1 MWADSPGFTRML
13 KYILRRLWYS
23 IPVLIS
29 VTVIIFALIEIAP
42 GDVADRF
49 INPELGYSEETLESI
64 RERFGLGQPAYVRYF
79 KWLGQIVQ
87 GDMGRSYMSGER
99 VTDMIG
105 RRLGNSLLLMSTA
118 LLLGMFIGISLGVFV
133 GLRQYSWWDLGLTTL
148 SFVGISLPAFITGI
162 LGMYLFVIT
171 WGLFPSG
178 GMRPVD
184 RDPTLWDTIHHLM
197 LPAVI
202 LSLAYI
208 ATFMRYTRFSMLE
221 VVHSDYVRAASAK
234 GLTRRRVVW
243 RHTFPNAVLP
253 VITMIG
259 LSVPSLVVG
268 AVFIETIFSWPG
280 MGTLYLDAVAS
291 RDVPLIMG
299 MNTVIAIVVLAAN
312 LLTDLAYGLVDPRI
326 RYE

>member
-1 MWADSPGFTRML
+1 ML
-13 KYILRRLWYS
+13 RYLMRRLLAS

-29 VTVIIFALIEIAP
+29 VTVIIFMLIEIAP

-49 INPELGYSEETLESI
+49 INPELGYSEETLEAI
-64 RERFGLGQPAYVRYF
+64 RERFGLGQPAPVRYV
-79 KWLGQIVQ
+79 KWLSNVAR
-87 GDMGRSYMSGER
+87 GDMGRSYMSGEK
-99 VTDMIG
+99 VTDMIE
-105 RRLGNSLLLMSTA
+105 RRLGNTLLLMSSA
-118 LLLGMFIGISLGVFV
+118 MMIGVVTGVALGVFV
-133 GLRQYSWWDLGLTTL
+133 GLRQYSFWDMSLTGL
-148 SFVGISLPAFITGI
+148 SFVGVSLPAFISGI
-162 LGMYLFVIT
+162 LGLYLFSIR
-171 WGLFPSG
+171 WDIFPSG
-178 GMRPVD
+178 GMFPVD
-184 RDPTLWDTIHHLM
+184 RDPTAWDTIYHLI
-197 LPAVI
+197 LPSSI
-202 LSLAYI
+202 LSLGYI

-221 VVHSDYVRAASAK
+221 VINADYIRTASAK
-234 GLTRRRVVW
+234 GLRRRVVVW
-243 RHTFPNAVLP
+243 RHAVPNALLP

-312 LLTDLAYGLVDPRI
+312 LLTDLAYGLIDPRI

>member
-1 MWADSPGFTRML
+1 ML
-13 KYILRRLWYS
+13 KYLLRRLLAS
-23 IPVLIS
+23 IPVLLA
-29 VTVIIFALIEIAP
+29 VTVIIFGLIEIAP

-49 INPELGYSEETLESI
+49 VNPELGYSQETLDAI
-64 RERFGLGQPAYVRYF
+64 RERFGLGQPAHVRYF
-79 KWLGQIVQ
+79 KWLGSIIQ
-87 GDMGRSYMSGER
+87 GDMGRSYMSGEL
-99 VTDMIG
+99 VTDMVS

-118 LLLGMFIGISLGVFV
+118 MLMGTTIGIALGVFV
-133 GLRQYSWWDLGLTTL
+133 GLRQYSAWDLSLTTL
-148 SFVGISLPAFITGI
+148 SFMGMSLPAFITGI
-162 LGMYLFVIT
+162 LGMYLLVIQ
-171 WGLFPSG
+171 WGIFPSG

-184 RDPTLWDTIHHLM
+184 RDPTIWDTLYHLA
-197 LPAVI
+197 LPATI

-208 ATFMRYTRFSMLE
+208 AIFMRYTRFSMLE
-221 VVHSDYVRAASAK
+221 VVHSDYVRSASAK
-234 GLTRRRVVW
+234 GLKRHRVVW

-259 LSVPSLVVG
+259 LSIPSLVVG

-280 MGTLYLDAVAS
+280 MGTLYLDAVGS

-299 MNTVIAIVVLAAN
+299 MNTVIAVVVLVAN

>member
-1 MWADSPGFTRML
+1 MV
-13 KYILRRLWYS
+13 KYLLRRLLAS
-23 IPVLIS
+23 IPVLIT
-29 VTVIIFALIEIAP
+29 VTIIIFTLIEIAP

-49 INPELGYSEETLESI
+49 INPELGYSEETIESI
-64 RERFGLGQPAYVRYF
+64 RERFGLGQPAPVRYG
-79 KWLGQIVQ
+79 KWLSSIAR
-87 GDMGRSYMSGER
+87 GDMGRSYMSGEQ

-105 RRLGNSLLLMSTA
+105 RRLGNTVLLMSTA
-118 LLLGMFIGISLGVFV
+118 LVIGIVFGIALGVFI
-133 GLRQYSWWDLGLTTL
+133 GLRQYSWWDMSLTAL
-148 SFVGISLPAFITGI
+148 SFVGVSLPAFISGI
-162 LGMYLFVIT
+162 LGLYLLSIK
-171 WGLFPSG
+171 WGVFPSG
-178 GMRPVD
+178 GMRPVS
-184 RDPTLWDTIHHLM
+184 RDPTVWDTVYHLI
-197 LPAVI
+197 LPSSI

-221 VVHSDYVRAASAK
+221 VINSDYVRTATAK
-234 GLTRRRVVW
+234 GLRRHTVVW
-243 RHTFPNAVLP
+243 RHAVPNALLP

-312 LLTDLAYGLVDPRI
+312 MVTDLAYGSIDPRI